1 MPAILLTIA
10 LGLAAGYLDL
20 VLVICKKY
28 WWSDLGHFES
38 ARDFTWS
45 IPVAHV
51 ILLLIPGLLL
61 AAMTRVRPRGLSVP
75 TGTWLLLTLAL
86 WMALLRAPLYGAA
99 VLILAAGLA
108 RPISGAIAN
117 SIVRR
122 PRRAWRLLAGLV
134 AGVIVLAVLPS
145 GRHAVAERL
154 AVGGLPP
161 AAPSARN
168 VVLIVWDTVR
178 ASSMS
183 LYTKIIRSRP
193 CRSWAALFPETGSSK
208 TSSVPA
214 TSTSRNGS
222 ASNPAMRAG

>member
-1 MPAILLTIA
+1 MISQTQHLFLQLTDPSSTRSEQPRHTRTPIPLSPMAAILLAIA

-61 AAMTRVRPRGLSVP
+61 AAMTRVRPRGLSVR

-122 PRRAWRLLAGLV
+122 PRRA
-134 AGVIVLAVLPS
+134 
-145 GRHAVAERL
+145 
-154 AVGGLPP
+154 
-161 AAPSARN
+161 
-168 VVLIVWDTVR
+168 
-178 ASSMS
+178 
-183 LYTKIIRSRP
+183 
-193 CRSWAALFPETGSSK
+193 
-208 TSSVPA
+208 
-214 TSTSRNGS
+214 
-222 ASNPAMRAG
+222 